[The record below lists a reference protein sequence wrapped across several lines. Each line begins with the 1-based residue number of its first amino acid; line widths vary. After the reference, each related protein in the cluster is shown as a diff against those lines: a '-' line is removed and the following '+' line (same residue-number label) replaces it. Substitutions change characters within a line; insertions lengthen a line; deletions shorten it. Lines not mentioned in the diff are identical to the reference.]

1 MKITP
6 KVDDARF
13 KSKLNQQLR
22 EQPRQVQIALGR
34 TAEFL
39 LGMIRKR
46 TQKGK
51 DADGNNFKPYS
62 TTPYFFNVGSKN
74 KPAYQTFDGGYKE
87 FRRFKGRQVNQPDL
101 NFSGQMLSNMT
112 QKSSPKEAILFFAN
126 KFQNLK
132 AVGNQKKRPFFLIG
146 DKEQKTLIDFF
157 AKELFKQNKLRWVIE
172 KI

>member
-6 KVDDARF
+6 KVDDARL
-13 KSKLNQQLR
+13 KRKLNQQIR

-39 LGMIRKR
+39 LGLIRKR

-51 DADGNNFKPYS
+51 DADGRSFRPY
-62 TTPYFFNVGSKN
+62 TPE
-74 KPAYQTFDGGYKE
+74 YKA
-87 FRRFKGRQVNQPDL
+87 FRRQRGRQVQFPDL

-112 QKSSPKEAILFFAN
+112 QKATPKQAILFFAN
-126 KFQNLK
+126 KFQNVK

-146 DKEQKTLIDFF
+146 NKEQKTLINFF
-157 AKELFKQNKLRWVIE
+157 NKELFKQNKLR
-172 KI
+172 

>member
-6 KVDDARF
+6 KIDDANF
-13 KSKLNQQLR
+13 KRKLDQQLR
-22 EQPRQVQIALGR
+22 DQPRQVQIALGR

-39 LGMIRKR
+39 LGLIRKR

-51 DADGNNFKPYS
+51 DADGKNFRPYKPE
-62 TTPYFFNVGSKN
+62 
-74 KPAYQTFDGGYKE
+74 YKA
-87 FRRFKGRQVNQPDL
+87 FRREKGRQVRFPDL

-112 QKSSPKEAILFFAN
+112 QKANPKQAILFFAN

-146 DKEQKTLIDFF
+146 DRERKTLIDFF
-157 AKELFKQNKLRWVIE
+157 AKELFKQNRLK
-172 KI
+172 

>member
-13 KSKLNQQLR
+13 KRKLNQQIR

-39 LGMIRKR
+39 LGLIRKR

-51 DADGNNFKPYS
+51 DADGKSFRPY
-62 TTPYFFNVGSKN
+62 TPE
-74 KPAYQTFDGGYKE
+74 YKA
-87 FRRFKGRQVNQPDL
+87 FRRQKGRSVRFPDL

-112 QKSSPKEAILFFAN
+112 QKSSPKQAILFFAN
-126 KFQNLK
+126 KFQNVK

-146 DKEQKTLIDFF
+146 NKEQKTLINFF
-157 AKELFKQNKLRWVIE
+157 NKELFKQNKLR
-172 KI
+172 

>member
-13 KSKLNQQLR
+13 KQKLDQQIR

-39 LGMIRKR
+39 LGIIRNR

-51 DADGNNFKPYS
+51 DADGGNFRPYKPE
-62 TTPYFFNVGSKN
+62 
-74 KPAYQTFDGGYKE
+74 YKS
-87 FRRFKGRQVNQPDL
+87 FRRQKGRQVRFPDL

-126 KFQNLK
+126 KFQNMK

-146 DKEQKTLIDFF
+146 DRESKTLINFF
-157 AKELFKQNKLRWVIE
+157 AKELFKQNKL
-172 KI
+172 K

>member
-6 KVDDARF
+6 KIDDRKF
-13 KSKLNQQLR
+13 KRKLNQQLR

-51 DADGNNFKPYS
+51 DADNNNFKPYTS
-62 TTPYFFNVGSKN
+62 
-74 KPAYQTFDGGYKE
+74 DYKE
-87 FRRFKGRQVNQPDL
+87 FRRKDGKQVRFPDL
-101 NFSGQMLSNMT
+101 NFSGNMLSNMT
-112 QKSSPKEAILFFAN
+112 EKANPKEAILFFAN

-132 AVGNQKKRPFFLIG
+132 AIGNQKKRPFFLIG

-157 AKELFKQNKLRWVIE
+157 AKELFKQNKLR
-172 KI
+172 

>member
-6 KVDDARF
+6 KVDDRRLRR
-13 KSKLNQQLR
+13 KINQQLR
-22 EQPRQVQIALGR
+22 EQPNQVKIALGR

-39 LGMIRKR
+39 LGLIRNR

-51 DADGNNFKPYS
+51 SADGISFRPYKPE
-62 TTPYFFNVGSKN
+62 
-74 KPAYQTFDGGYKE
+74 YKA
-87 FRRFKGRQVNQPDL
+87 FRRQKGRQVRFPDL

-112 QKSSPKEAILFFAN
+112 QKASPKQAILFFAN
-126 KFQNLK
+126 KFQNVK

-157 AKELFKQNKLRWVIE
+157 AKELFKQNRLK
-172 KI
+172 

>member
-6 KVDDARF
+6 KVDDARL
-13 KSKLNQQLR
+13 KRKLNQQIR

-39 LGMIRKR
+39 LGLIRKR

-51 DADGNNFKPYS
+51 DADGRNFRPY
-62 TTPYFFNVGSKN
+62 TPE
-74 KPAYQTFDGGYKE
+74 YKA
-87 FRRFKGRQVNQPDL
+87 FRRQRGRQVQFPDL

-112 QKSSPKEAILFFAN
+112 QKATPKQAILFFAN
-126 KFQNLK
+126 KFQNVK

-146 DKEQKTLIDFF
+146 NKEQKTLINFF
-157 AKELFKQNKLRWVIE
+157 NKELFKQNKLR
-172 KI
+172 

>member
-6 KVDDARF
+6 TVDDRR
-13 KSKLNQQLR
+13 LQQKIDQQIR
-22 EQPRQVQIALGR
+22 EQPRQIQTVLGR

-39 LGMIRKR
+39 MGLIKQR

-51 DADGNNFKPYS
+51 DADNRNFPPYKPE
-62 TTPYFFNVGSKN
+62 
-74 KPAYQTFDGGYKE
+74 YKA
-87 FRRFKGRQVNQPDL
+87 FRRQKGRQVNYPDL

-112 QKSSPKEAILFFAN
+112 QKSDPKKAILFFAN
-126 KFQNLK
+126 KFQAMK

-157 AKELFKQNKLRWVIE
+157 AKELFKQNKLR
-172 KI
+172 

>member
-6 KVDDARF
+6 KVDDAKF
-13 KSKLNQQLR
+13 KRKLNQQLR

-51 DADGNNFKPYS
+51 DADFCIIDINKPWVVKKNKLNS
-62 TTPYFFNVGSKN
+62 KSKN
-74 KPAYQTFDGGYKE
+74 TPIENRNLQGQVLKTFV
-87 FRRFKGRQVNQPDL
+87 KGD
-101 NFSGQMLSNMT
+101 MLY
-112 QKSSPKEAILFFAN
+112 
-126 KFQNLK
+126 
-132 AVGNQKKRPFFLIG
+132 
-146 DKEQKTLIDFF
+146 
-157 AKELFKQNKLRWVIE
+157 E